1 MCGSSFAN
9 WPSRCWGGVVCWGQF
24 SWRSQVQL
32 ILLPASTLA
41 IIYFLILMSQLQKK
55 KNQAGKILGLFS
67 SCSGQ
72 WSGQVYLVRS
82 PEQRTFATCPAIH
95 PHWVRPSQIVCY
107 WVLELRPYIHEYHWR
122 KHNLEGRGSII
133 FFHKADK
140 DFILEPK
147 CALNCIFEEVRSM
160 NYNKKGRT
168 FTSWE
173 AFLKWVFSGPTEGV
187 LTSSVQHA
195 EEVYACYTKEYPWAH
210 PKIKSRKWVLFILF
224 VSVIL
229 SMLV

>member
-1 MCGSSFAN
+1 M
-9 WPSRCWGGVVCWGQF
+9 Q
-24 SWRSQVQL
+24 
-32 ILLPASTLA
+32 
-41 IIYFLILMSQLQKK
+41 K

-72 WSGQVYLVRS
+72 WSGQLYLVRS
-82 PEQRTFATCPAIH
+82 PEQRTVATCPAIH

-133 FFHKADK
+133 FSSQGWQGFYLGTQMCPQLYLRGSSFHE
-140 DFILEPK
+140 LQ
-147 CALNCIFEEVRSM
+147 R
-160 NYNKKGRT
+160 KGEN
-168 FTSWE
+168 FYVWE
-173 AFLKWVFSGPTEGV
+173 AFLEWVFSGPTEGA

-210 PKIKSRKWVLFILF
+210 PKIKSRKWVYLFCLF
-224 VSVIL
+224 QSFFRC
-229 SMLV
+229 